1 MATAR
6 VLAMTVM
13 QRRAPR
19 SRNLEADC
27 GSIYHSLQVRQFVD
41 NMIDVSLNN
50 WYTRQYDNYQV
61 LQKTLSG
68 LFGSW

>member
-1 MATAR
+1 MGTACA
-6 VLAMTVM
+6 LAVTVM
-13 QRRAPR
+13 PR
-19 SRNLEADC
+19 SAPGARNLEADC
-27 GSIYHSLQVRQFVD
+27 GSIYRSLQVRQFVD

-68 LFGSW
+68 LFGNW